1 MQTKKKS
8 LRERLSSSRVLQVM
22 FGRRIIVVCAGLVLV
37 MILMAILRRWW
48 CPMIPIRMTCTMC

>member
-8 LRERLSSSRVLQVM
+8 LRERLSSSRVLRVM

-37 MILMAILRRWW
+37 ILIV
-48 CPMIPIRMTCTMC
+48 